1 MNYDVI
7 IQRLE
12 QLIQRIDGYPAHEV
26 WTELLVLW
34 VALYLVLRFLR
45 GTRGGR
51 AIKGMA
57 MVLIVATIF
66 VKLLTSDNEYERI
79 NFLYSNFMW
88 FAGIAL
94 VIVFQPEIR
103 RAAVRL
109 GEARL
114 FMGSGPR
121 RSKTVDELVR
131 AVSYLSRNKIG
142 GLIALERR
150 VALKGIVEG
159 GTRLDSEVSHELL
172 ETIFWPGSA
181 LHDMGVIIRDNRIV
195 GAGVQFPL
203 AEGDFVDSEL
213 GSRHRAG
220 IGLSQE
226 ADALVII
233 VSEETGTISIAQR
246 GKLTRDLN
254 ADELRE
260 KLKVGL
266 GRAAMEAHGESDAE
280 SLEAEVG
287 ENAMTEPGMER
298 TPGEPER
305 AGESKVSE
313 IKWPDHR
320 HGMQ

>member
-1 MNYDVI
+1 MNYEVL

-12 QLIQRIDGYPAHEV
+12 QLIQRITGYPAYEL

-34 VALYLVLRFLR
+34 VAVYLVLRFLR

-57 MVLIVATIF
+57 MVLILTTIF
-66 VKLLTSDNEYERI
+66 VKLLTSDGEYERLT
-79 NFLYSNFMW
+79 FLYSNFMW

-114 FMGSGPR
+114 FLGSGLR

-131 AVSYLSRNKIG
+131 AVTYLSRNKIG
-142 GLIALERR
+142 ALIALERR

-181 LHDMGVIIRDNRIV
+181 LHDMGVIIRDGRIL

-213 GSRHRAG
+213 GSRHRAA
-220 IGLSQE
+220 IGLSHE
-226 ADALVII
+226 ADALII
-233 VSEETGTISIAQR
+233 VVSEETGTISIAQR
-246 GKLTRDLN
+246 GKLTRELS

-260 KLKVGL
+260 KLILGL
-266 GRAAMEAHGESDAE
+266 GRAAMHGRGETDAE
-280 SLEAEVG
+280 AVEAEVADD
-287 ENAMTEPGMER
+287 AMTEPGMER

-305 AGESKVSE
+305 TQERKVS
-313 IKWPDHR
+313 
-320 HGMQ
+320 